1 MDQVKIG
8 KFIAS
13 CRKEKH
19 LTQEQ
24 LAEKLNISTNAVS
37 KWERG
42 ICLMDIRQLR
52 PLSEILG
59 VSANEILSGER
70 LSEDEYKQKAEK
82 NFIDLSYYNHY
93 KTIFVAAV
101 FLLSTIAFL
110 MFYSLI
116 IGLESSG
123 YAALLFGFGSL
134 TYYGKYKICKD
145 HALLTYCMLMMI
157 SFMFCLIN
165 FILSTI

>member
-1 MDQVKIG
+1 MDQVNIG
-8 KFIAS
+8 KFIAT

-42 ICLMDIRQLR
+42 ICLMDIRLLK

-70 LSEDEYKQKAEK
+70 IPEKQYKQKAEE
-82 NFIDLSYYNHY
+82 NFI
-93 KTIFVAAV
+93 
-101 FLLSTIAFL
+101 LLSQLNLYKCLFKGTILLLLTITFL

-123 YAALLFGFGSL
+123 YAALLFGFASL
-134 TYYGKYKICKD
+134 TYYVKYKTCRNNT
-145 HALLTYCMLMMI
+145 LLIYCVLMLI
-157 SFMFCLIN
+157 SFAFGMIN
-165 FILSTI
+165 FIFSTL

>member
-8 KFIAS
+8 KFIAT

-42 ICLMDIRQLR
+42 ICLMDIRLLK
-52 PLSEILG
+52 PLSEILE

-70 LSEDEYKQKAEK
+70 ISEEQYKQKAED
-82 NFIDLSYYNHY
+82 NFM
-93 KTIFVAAV
+93 
-101 FLLSTIAFL
+101 LLSQLNLYKHLFKGTIVLLLTIAFL
-110 MFYSLI
+110 MFYSLM

-123 YAALLFGFGSL
+123 YAALLFGFSSL
-134 TYYGKYKICKD
+134 TYYVKYNICKD
-145 HALLTYCMLMMI
+145 NTLLIYCALMLI
-157 SFMFCLIN
+157 SFTFCMIN
-165 FILSTI
+165 FIFSTL

>member
-19 LTQEQ
+19 ITQEQ

-42 ICLMDIRQLR
+42 ICLMDIRLLK
-52 PLSEILG
+52 PLSEILE
-59 VSANEILSGER
+59 VNANEILSGER
-70 LSEDEYKQKAEK
+70 IPKELYKQKAEK
-82 NFIDLSYYNHY
+82 NFIDLSHYNQY
-93 KTIFVAAV
+93 KAV
-101 FLLSTIAFL
+101 FNGAIFLLCIIAFL

-123 YAALLFGFGSL
+123 YAALLFGFSSL
-134 TYYGKYKICKD
+134 TYYAKYKISKEKTILIYC
-145 HALLTYCMLMMI
+145 LLTMI
-157 SFMFCLIN
+157 SFICCIIN
-165 FILSTI
+165 FNLSTL